1 MTARD
6 TLSKTTE
13 AAGAT
18 VKKAEIRQ
26 LKFSQGESRIKRE
39 RDITTKSTKGTK
51 WNFIVKFFVLSVY
64 FVVGKYY
71 NLSMEL
77 TV

>member
-26 LKFSQGESRIKRE
+26 STFSQGESRIKRA
-39 RDITTKSTKGTK
+39 RNITTKGTK

-64 FVVGKYY
+64 LVVDNDY

-77 TV
+77 MV

>member
-26 LKFSQGESRIKRE
+26 STFSQGESRIKRE
-39 RDITTKSTKGTK
+39 RDITTKSTK

-64 FVVGKYY
+64 FMVGKYY

>member
-26 LKFSQGESRIKRE
+26 STFSQGESRIKRE
-39 RDITTKSTKGTK
+39 RDITAKSTK

-64 FVVGKYY
+64 FMVGKYY

>member
-1 MTARD
+1 MIARD

-26 LKFSQGESRIKRE
+26 STFSQGESRIKRE
-39 RDITTKSTKGTK
+39 RDITTKSTK

-64 FVVGKYY
+64 FMVGKYY

>member
-1 MTARD
+1 M
-6 TLSKTTE
+6 
-13 AAGAT
+13 
-18 VKKAEIRQ
+18 
-26 LKFSQGESRIKRE
+26 FSQGESRIERE

-51 WNFIVKFFVLSVY
+51 WNFIVKFFLISVY